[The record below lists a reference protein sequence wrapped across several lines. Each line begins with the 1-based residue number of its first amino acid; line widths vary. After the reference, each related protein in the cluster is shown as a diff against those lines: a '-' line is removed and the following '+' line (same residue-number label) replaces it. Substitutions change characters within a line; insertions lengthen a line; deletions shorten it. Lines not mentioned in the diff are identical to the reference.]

1 VTHPDAEI
9 LPSAYRTS
17 FSLAW
22 VAGYVDAVGFLT
34 LAGLFVAHM
43 SGNTVRLGVFAG
55 DGDWSLAA
63 QRLVPI
69 VFFTLGVMGGIALV
83 EALRRRSTP
92 APARVLSIEAALLL
106 VFMVVGRAVL
116 GDQSATG
123 GSWEYYLLAIVV
135 VLSMALQ
142 NVALRRAAG
151 LPIHTTFVTGM
162 LTYLGEELVHGWY
175 ARRDLNREG
184 AHPAPDDAAG
194 IAFRRAR
201 FHGGV
206 WLSYLA
212 GGVLG
217 ALIALHWELWSLTLP
232 LAALAVLIGVDL
244 TRRP

>member
-1 VTHPDAEI
+1 MTHPDAEI
-9 LPSAYRTS
+9 LPSAYGTS
-17 FSLAW
+17 FPLAW

-55 DGDWSLAA
+55 DGDWSLGA

-69 VFFTLGVMGGIALV
+69 VFFTLGIVGGIVLV

-116 GDQSATG
+116 GGRSATG
-123 GSWEYYLLAIVV
+123 GTWEYYLLAIVV
-135 VLSMALQ
+135 VLAMALQ
-142 NVALRRAAG
+142 NVALRRVAG

-162 LTYLGEELVHGWY
+162 LTYVGEELVHGWY
-175 ARRDLNREG
+175 ARRDLHREG
-184 AHPAPDDAAG
+184 AHRTPDDAAG

-206 WLSYLA
+206 WLSYLV

-217 ALIALHWELWSLTLP
+217 AFIALHWQLWSLTLP
-232 LAALAVLIGVDL
+232 LAALTVLIGVDL
-244 TRRP
+244 TRR